1 MEYCVEPYAK
11 PILQLT
17 PDDITFSAAKLFF
30 AYGLGNGLYFPLAAG
45 ASAIHFAGRVT
56 PDAAFQ
62 VIAEQRPTI
71 FFGVPTLYAAML
83 ALPDAAQKYDTSSLR
98 LCVSAGESLPADL
111 FTRWRDRFG
120 VEILDGIG
128 STEILH
134 IFISNRRGAGGAG
147 QLGPTRAGL

>member
-1 MEYCVEPYAK
+1 MA
-11 PILQLT
+11 
-17 PDDITFSAAKLFF
+17 SATGCTSRWRRARAPSTL
-30 AYGLGNGLYFPLAAG
+30 LAA
-45 ASAIHFAGRVT
+45 SR

-83 ALPDAAQKYDTSSLR
+83 AMPDAAQKYDTSSLR
-98 LCVSAGESLPADL
+98 LCVSAGESLPAEL

-134 IFISNRRGAGGAG
+134 IFISNLAG
-147 QLGPTRAGL
+147 QVVPGSSGTGRAGL